1 MKRIY
6 INIILIGVLVFIS
19 TGCSDF
25 FETDNDTQLRGD
37 DYVKEVGE
45 LYSGFLGI
53 VTKMQAIGDKAIYLT
68 DIRAE
73 LLEPTENTPSELY
86 SLYNYDDDLSGNSY
100 ADPAKY
106 YDVIIACNDICI
118 KRKNTRMLMKLL
130 LMLITIKDLSVV
142 QLELKYGYILL

>member
-86 SLYNYDDDLSGNSY
+86 LSL
-100 ADPAKY
+100 
-106 YDVIIACNDICI
+106 IHI
-118 KRKNTRMLMKLL
+118 
-130 LMLITIKDLSVV
+130 
-142 QLELKYGYILL
+142 

>member
-45 LYSGFLGI
+45 LYSGFNEVFGMLERTI
-53 VTKMQAIGDKAIYLT
+53 V
-68 DIRAE
+68 E
-73 LLEPTENTPSELY
+73 S
-86 SLYNYDDDLSGNSY
+86 
-100 ADPAKY
+100 
-106 YDVIIACNDICI
+106 CI
-118 KRKNTRMLMKLL
+118 
-130 LMLITIKDLSVV
+130 
-142 QLELKYGYILL
+142 

>member
-45 LYSGFLGI
+45 LYSGFWVSSLRCNLL
-53 VTKMQAIGDKAIYLT
+53 AIRLFI
-68 DIRAE
+68 
-73 LLEPTENTPSELY
+73 
-86 SLYNYDDDLSGNSY
+86 
-100 ADPAKY
+100 
-106 YDVIIACNDICI
+106 
-118 KRKNTRMLMKLL
+118 
-130 LMLITIKDLSVV
+130 
-142 QLELKYGYILL
+142 

>member
-45 LYSGFLGI
+45 LYSGFWVL
-53 VTKMQAIGDKAIYLT
+53 
-68 DIRAE
+68 
-73 LLEPTENTPSELY
+73 
-86 SLYNYDDDLSGNSY
+86 SLR
-100 ADPAKY
+100 
-106 YDVIIACNDICI
+106 C
-118 KRKNTRMLMKLL
+118 KLL
-130 LMLITIKDLSVV
+130 AIRLFI
-142 QLELKYGYILL
+142 

>member
-45 LYSGFLGI
+45 LYSGFF
-53 VTKMQAIGDKAIYLT
+53 
-68 DIRAE
+68 
-73 LLEPTENTPSELY
+73 
-86 SLYNYDDDLSGNSY
+86 
-100 ADPAKY
+100 
-106 YDVIIACNDICI
+106 
-118 KRKNTRMLMKLL
+118 
-130 LMLITIKDLSVV
+130 
-142 QLELKYGYILL
+142 GYCH

>member
-45 LYSGFLGI
+45 LYSGWVL
-53 VTKMQAIGDKAIYLT
+53 
-68 DIRAE
+68 
-73 LLEPTENTPSELY
+73 
-86 SLYNYDDDLSGNSY
+86 SLR
-100 ADPAKY
+100 
-106 YDVIIACNDICI
+106 C
-118 KRKNTRMLMKLL
+118 KLL
-130 LMLITIKDLSVV
+130 AIRLFI
-142 QLELKYGYILL
+142 

>member
-53 VTKMQAIGDKAIYLT
+53 VTKMQAIRLFI
-68 DIRAE
+68 
-73 LLEPTENTPSELY
+73 
-86 SLYNYDDDLSGNSY
+86 
-100 ADPAKY
+100 
-106 YDVIIACNDICI
+106 
-118 KRKNTRMLMKLL
+118 
-130 LMLITIKDLSVV
+130 
-142 QLELKYGYILL
+142 